1 MRGPLEIKRRFS
13 FPPKT
18 QEDMKIMK
26 YTEFLE
32 IEVYDDPGS
41 PEIFYSATIDPKAV
55 RCCPEFLKFIKDCGD
70 YETVNGLVG
79 KIFRYSHEETTDLL
93 FFMASDKQ
101 LLIDQE
107 GYVHLGTLPQYVG
120 INTLKFIETVLSDY
134 YGFKI
139 YEKERPG
146 V

>member
-1 MRGPLEIKRRFS
+1 MKGSLEIKRRFS

-41 PEIFYSATIDPKAV
+41 PEIFYAASVDPKAI
-55 RCCPEFLKFIKDCGD
+55 RCCPEFLRFIKDCED
-70 YETVNGLVG
+70 YETINGRLG
-79 KIFRYSHEETTDLL
+79 SIFRYSHENTCDLL
-93 FFMASDKQ
+93 FFVTGDKQ
-101 LLIDQE
+101 FLIDQS
-107 GYVHLGTLPQYVG
+107 GYVHLGTLPQFVG
-120 INTLKFIETVLSDY
+120 EGELKFFESALSDY

-139 YEKERPG
+139 YEKERS
-146 V
+146 